1 MINETVQN
9 IQNRTNE
16 SLNLKRVRILLEIL
30 VAFLPI
36 LVLGGLGT
44 WLGTDTFLGG
54 MIVTLGYAL
63 SILVATFVLKSRGS
77 SWQDIGLARPGSW
90 PRTVLLSIGALAALF
105 IMTIALQIVAL
116 NLPWIEVPPVDQS
129 RFNPLDGN
137 LVVFLLLVVLAWT
150 TIAFGEEMF
159 YRAFLITQLGD
170 VFQKSK
176 LGTALALIASSII
189 FGFAHV
195 VDRGS
200 KHLLHGSNIWGDLS
214 ANRPQPVGDDHRSW
228 SGKHNPL
235 LHVIHRGC
243 LSYSTPTS
251 ISSQMKPASFYEFI
265 SDEAADFPQALASN
279 YNKSMSNP
287 TPQTNRFC

>member
-44 WLGTDTFLGG
+44 SLGTDTFLGG

-195 VDRGS
+195 VEGPLGVANTFFMGLIFGAIYLRTGRN
-200 KHLLHGSNIWGDLS
+200 LWVTIIAHGL
-214 ANRPQPVGDDHRSW
+214 ANTIR
-228 SGKHNPL
+228 
-235 LHVIHRGC
+235 
-243 LSYSTPTS
+243 
-251 ISSQMKPASFYEFI
+251 FYMLFI
-265 SDEAADFPQALASN
+265 GAA
-279 YNKSMSNP
+279 
-287 TPQTNRFC
+287 